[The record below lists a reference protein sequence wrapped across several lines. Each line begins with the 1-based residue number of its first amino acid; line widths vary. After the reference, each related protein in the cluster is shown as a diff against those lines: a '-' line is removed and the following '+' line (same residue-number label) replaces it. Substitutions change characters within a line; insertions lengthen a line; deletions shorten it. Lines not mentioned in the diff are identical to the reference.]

1 MYQLGAIMQ
10 RRDFLRFA
18 VLTPLA
24 AAVPLAYGEIT
35 AKPAIEPLPDGKTH
49 RFELGRREFLLDGA
63 PFQIRS
69 GEMHPARIPSEYWL
83 HRIQMAKAMGLNTI
97 AIYLMWNYF
106 ESEPGV
112 FDFTTERRDFVRFIK
127 LCQQE
132 GMWVYLRPGPYV
144 CAEWDLGG
152 LPAYLLRDPSIRVR
166 TKDDSR
172 YMQAVQRYMDAVAPK
187 LAPLMASRGGP
198 ILMTQIENEYASFG
212 HDLDYLLRLRMM
224 WQQRGIEGPF
234 SISDGLGQIQKTKT
248 YVPGAALGL
257 DGDTDFA
264 AAQTIAGDAPV
275 WVGEGYPGWLTHWG
289 DLTFQS
295 ANYVPT
301 LRKLL
306 AEGRSFNLYVVHGGT
321 NFGFT
326 AGANARND
334 YANFEPVITS
344 YDYGA
349 PINERGE
356 ATPDYRAFRSL
367 IAAHVARPIPDPPA
381 APPTI
386 HFADVIARP
395 FASIWD
401 NLPLPSR
408 LVKKP
413 DPNEILFAQNQGM
426 VVYRKTLLN
435 GGMLNMEGLRDYGTI
450 FSDGKYLDYV
460 SRVNKPGLHVRSYV
474 DIPPPA
480 NGAGTTVEVLVDSF
494 GHVGYG
500 QAMYDFKGIV
510 GAVTLDGEE
519 LHDWQAH
526 SLPLDDA
533 YVAGLPPMKVS
544 SPSGLRPGMF
554 FKAFIK
560 LDKLGDCYIDMSDWD
575 KGYLWVN
582 GKLLGRYWRIGP
594 QQRLYCPASWLA
606 RGTNELLVFD
616 MHRVMPTAIR
626 CSDRL
631 G

>member
-1 MYQLGAIMQ
+1 MQ

-24 AAVPLAYGEIT
+24 AAIPVAFGEANKISGVE
-35 AKPAIEPLPDGKTH
+35 PAPDGKSHT
-49 RFELGRREFLLDGA
+49 FELAHQHFLLDGA

-69 GEMHPARIPSEYWL
+69 GEMHPARIPAEYWL
-83 HRIQMAKAMGLNTI
+83 HRIRMAKAMGLNTI

-106 ESEPGV
+106 ESEPGQ
-112 FDFTTERRDFVRFIK
+112 FDFTTERRDFVRFIN

-166 TKDDSR
+166 TKDDAR

-187 LAPLMASRGGP
+187 IAPLMASRGGP
-198 ILMTQIENEYASFG
+198 ILMMQIENEYASFG
-212 HDLDYLLRLRMM
+212 HDLAYLQRLKSM
-224 WQQRGIEGPF
+224 WQAHGIEGPF
-234 SISDGLGQIQKTKT
+234 SVADGLGQIQKTGT

-264 AAQTIAGDAPV
+264 AAQALAGEMPV
-275 WVGEGYPGWLTHWG
+275 WMSEGYPGWLTHWG
-289 DLTFQS
+289 DPDFQTG
-295 ANYVPT
+295 NYLPT
-301 LRKLL
+301 LRKLM

-326 AGANARND
+326 AGANARDD

-356 ATPDYRAFRSL
+356 STPNYHAFRKL
-367 IAAHVARPIPDPPA
+367 IAEHVSHTVPEPPA
-381 APPTI
+381 PPPTM
-386 HFADVIARP
+386 HFPDVIAHP
-395 FASIWD
+395 YASIWD

-408 LVKKP
+408 MVKKA

-426 VVYRKTLLN
+426 VVYRKTLLS
-435 GGMLNMEGLRDYGTI
+435 GGMLDMEGLRDYGTV

-460 SRVNKPGLHVRSYV
+460 SRVNKPGLHVKNYV

-480 NGAGTTVEVLVDSF
+480 NGAGVIVDILVDSF

-519 LHDWQAH
+519 LHNWQAH
-526 SLPLDDA
+526 SLPIDEA
-533 YVAGLPPMKVS
+533 YVAGLPPMRAD
-544 SPSGLRPGMF
+544 SPSKQRPGMF
-554 FKAFIK
+554 FKAIVK
-560 LDKLGDCYIDMSDWD
+560 LDNTGDCYIDMSEWN

-594 QQRLYCPASWLA
+594 QQRLYCPASWLS
-606 RGTNELLVFD
+606 RGHNELLVFD
-616 MHRVMPTAIR
+616 MHLVAPTTIR

-631 G
+631 NG

>member
-1 MYQLGAIMQ
+1 ML
-10 RRDFLRFA
+10 RRDFLRLSA
-18 VLTPLA
+18 LTPLA
-24 AAVPLAYGEIT
+24 ALSWRVDGNPVPAGSFIDR
-35 AKPAIEPLPDGKTH
+35 LPDGRPH
-49 RFELGRREFLLDGA
+49 RFELGHQQFLLDGV

-69 GEMHPARIPSEYWL
+69 GEMHPARIPAEYWQ
-83 HRIQMAKAMGLNTI
+83 HRIRMAKAMGLNTV
-97 AIYLMWNYF
+97 AVYLMWNYF
-106 ESEPGV
+106 EGEPGD
-112 FDFTTERRDFVRFIK
+112 FDFTTERRDFVRFIT

-166 TKDDSR
+166 TKDDAR
-172 YMQAVQRYMDAVAPK
+172 YMQAVQRYMDAVGPK
-187 LAPLMASRGGP
+187 IAPLMASRGGP
-198 ILMTQIENEYASFG
+198 ILMMQIENEYASFG
-212 HDLDYLLRLRMM
+212 RDRDYLLRLRAM
-224 WQQRGIEGPF
+224 WQAIGIEGPF
-234 SISDGLGQIQKTKT
+234 SISDGLDQIQKAGT

-264 AAQTIAGDAPV
+264 AAQVIAGEAPV

-289 DLTFQS
+289 DSVFQTG
-295 ANYVPT
+295 NYLPT
-301 LRKLL
+301 LRKLM
-306 AEGRSFNLYVVHGGT
+306 AEGRSFNMYVVHGGT

-334 YANFEPVITS
+334 YAFFEPVITS

-356 ATPDYRAFRSL
+356 ATRDYRAFRSV
-367 IAAHVARPIPDPPA
+367 ITAHLPAPIPEPPP

-386 HFADVIARP
+386 HFDDVIAHP
-395 FASIWD
+395 YASIWD
-401 NLPLPSR
+401 NFPMPSR
-408 LVKKP
+408 QVKKP
-413 DPNEILFAQNQGM
+413 DPNEILFAQNHGM
-426 VVYRKTLLN
+426 VLYRKTLSS
-435 GGMLNMEGLRDYGTI
+435 GGMLNMEGLRDYGTV
-450 FSDGKYLDYV
+450 FSGGKYLDYV
-460 SRVNKPGLHVRSYV
+460 SRVNKPGLHVKQYV

-480 NGAGTTVEVLVDSF
+480 NGAGAMMEILVDSF

-510 GAVTLDGEE
+510 GAVTLNGEE

-533 YVAGLPPMKVS
+533 YIAGLPPMDRN
-544 SPSGLRPGMF
+544 SPSALRPGMF
-554 FKAFIK
+554 FKAIVK

-606 RGTNELLVFD
+606 RGHNELLVFD
-616 MHRVMPTAIR
+616 MHQVMPTAIR
-626 CSDRL
+626 CSGRL
-631 G
+631 TG

>member
-1 MYQLGAIMQ
+1 MQ

-18 VLTPLA
+18 LLTPLA
-24 AAVPLAYGEIT
+24 AAITVADGETT
-35 AKPAIEPLPDGKTH
+35 AKPDIEPSPDGKPR
-49 RFELGRREFLLDGA
+49 RFELGRKQFLLDGA

-69 GEMHPARIPSEYWL
+69 GEMHPARIPAEYWL

-106 ESEPGV
+106 ESEPGE

-152 LPAYLLRDPSIRVR
+152 LPAYLLRDPTIRVR
-166 TKDDSR
+166 TKDDAR
-172 YMQAVQRYMDAVAPK
+172 YMQAVQRYMDAIAPK
-187 LAPLMASRGGP
+187 LAPLMANRGGP
-198 ILMTQIENEYASFG
+198 ILMMQIENEYASFG
-212 HDLDYLLRLRMM
+212 NDLQYLLRLKTM
-224 WQQRGIEGPF
+224 WQAHGIEGPF
-234 SISDGLGQIQKTKT
+234 SIADGLGQIQKAKT
-248 YVPGAALGL
+248 YVPGTALGL

-264 AAQTIAGDAPV
+264 AAQAIAGEAPV

-289 DLTFQS
+289 DLTFQRG
-295 ANYVPT
+295 NYVPT
-301 LRKLL
+301 LRKLM
-306 AEGRSFNLYVVHGGT
+306 AEGRSFNMYVVHGGT

-356 ATPDYRAFRSL
+356 ATPDYRAFRAL
-367 IAAHVARPIPDPPA
+367 IAAHVSHPIPDPPPA
-381 APPTI
+381 SPTI
-386 HFADVIARP
+386 KFADVIARP
-395 FASIWD
+395 YASIWD

-426 VVYRKTLLN
+426 VVYRKTLLS
-435 GGMLNMEGLRDYGTI
+435 GGMLNMEGLRDYGTV
-450 FSDGKYLDYV
+450 FSDGKYLDYI
-460 SRVNKPGLHVRSYV
+460 SRVNKPGLHVKNYV

-480 NGAGTTVEVLVDSF
+480 NGAGTTMEILVDSF

-526 SLPLDDA
+526 SLPLDEA
-533 YVAGLPPMKVS
+533 YVAGLPPMKGDS
-544 SPSGLRPGMF
+544 ISTLRPGMF
-554 FKAFIK
+554 FKAFIT
-560 LDKLGDCYIDMSDWD
+560 LDKSGDCYIDMSDWD

-594 QQRLYCPASWLA
+594 QQRLYCPGSWLA
-606 RGTNELLVFD
+606 RGRNELLVFD

-631 G
+631 TG

>member
-1 MYQLGAIMQ
+1 ME

-18 VLTPLA
+18 LLTPLA
-24 AAVPLAYGEIT
+24 AAIPVAYGET
-35 AKPAIEPLPDGKTH
+35 EKASGVEPIPDGKPH
-49 RFELGRREFLLDGA
+49 RFELSRQHFLLDGT

-69 GEMHPARIPSEYWL
+69 GEMHPARIPAEYWL

-97 AIYLMWNYF
+97 AVYLMWNYF
-106 ESEPGV
+106 ESEPGD
-112 FDFTTERRDFVRFIK
+112 FDFTTERRDFVRFIN

-166 TKDDSR
+166 TKDDAR
-172 YMQAVQRYMDAVAPK
+172 YMQAVQRYMDAVGPK
-187 LAPLMASRGGP
+187 IAPLMANRGGP
-198 ILMTQIENEYASFG
+198 ILMMQIENEYASFG
-212 HDLDYLLRLRMM
+212 HDREYLLRLRAM
-224 WQQRGIEGPF
+224 WQAHGIEGPF
-234 SISDGLGQIQKTKT
+234 SISDGLDQLQKAGT

-264 AAQTIAGDAPV
+264 AAQAIAGDAPV

-289 DLTFQS
+289 DLLFQS
-295 ANYVPT
+295 GNYLPT
-301 LRKLL
+301 LRKLM
-306 AEGRSFNLYVVHGGT
+306 AEGRSFNMYVVHGGT

-334 YANFEPVITS
+334 YAFFEPVITS

-356 ATPDYRAFRSL
+356 ATRDYRAFRSV
-367 IAAHVARPIPDPPA
+367 ITAHLSQPVPEPPP

-386 HFADVIARP
+386 HFEDAIAHP
-395 FASIWD
+395 YASIWD
-401 NLPLPSR
+401 NFPMPSR
-408 LVKKP
+408 QVKKP
-413 DPNEILFAQNQGM
+413 DPNEILFAQNHGM
-426 VVYRKTLLN
+426 VLYRKTLST
-435 GGMLNMEGLRDYGTI
+435 GGLLNMEGVRDYGTV
-450 FSDGKYLDYV
+450 FSGGKYLDYV
-460 SRVNKPGLHVRSYV
+460 SRVNKPGLHVRQNV

-480 NGAGTTVEVLVDSF
+480 NGAGAMVEILVDSF

-510 GAVTLDGEE
+510 GAVTLNGEE

-533 YVAGLPPMKVS
+533 YIAGLPPMDRN
-544 SPSGLRPGMF
+544 SPSALRPGMF
-554 FKAFIK
+554 FKAIVK
-560 LDKLGDCYIDMSDWD
+560 LDQLGDCYLDMSEWD
-575 KGYLWVN
+575 KGYVWVN

-594 QQRLYCPASWLA
+594 QQRLYCPASWFVH
-606 RGTNELLVFD
+606 GHNELLVFD
-616 MHRVMPTAIR
+616 MHRVGAATIR
-626 CSDRL
+626 SSNHL
-631 G
+631 QF

>member
-1 MYQLGAIMQ
+1 MQ

-18 VLTPLA
+18 LLTPLA
-24 AAVPLAYGEIT
+24 ASIPTAYAQTSKTSG
-35 AKPAIEPLPDGKTH
+35 AEPLPDGKPR
-49 RFELGRREFLLDGA
+49 RFELARQHFLLDGA

-69 GEMHPARIPSEYWL
+69 GEMHPARIPAEYWL
-83 HRIQMAKAMGLNTI
+83 HRIRMAKAMGLNTI

-106 ESEPGV
+106 ESEPGQ
-112 FDFTTERRDFVRFIK
+112 FDFTTERRDFVRFIN

-166 TKDDSR
+166 TKDDAR

-187 LAPLMASRGGP
+187 IAPWMASRGGP
-198 ILMTQIENEYASFG
+198 ILMVQIENEYASFG
-212 HDLDYLLRLRMM
+212 HDLAYLQRLQSM
-224 WQQRGIEGPF
+224 WQKHGIEGPF
-234 SISDGLGQIQKTKT
+234 SVADGLGQIQKTGT

-264 AAQTIAGDAPV
+264 AAQALAGEMPV
-275 WVGEGYPGWLTHWG
+275 WMSEGYPGWLTHWG
-289 DLTFQS
+289 DPDFQS
-295 ANYVPT
+295 GNYEPT
-301 LRKLL
+301 LRRLL
-306 AEGRSFNLYVVHGGT
+306 AEGRSFNMYVVHGGT

-326 AGANARND
+326 AGANARDD

-356 ATPDYRAFRSL
+356 ATPNYHAFRKL
-367 IAAHVARPIPDPPA
+367 IAGHTSHAIPEPPQ
-381 APPTI
+381 APPTM
-386 HFADVIARP
+386 HFPDVMAHP
-395 FASIWD
+395 FASVWD

-408 LVKKP
+408 MVKKA

-426 VVYRKTLLN
+426 VVYRKTLSN
-435 GGMLNMEGLRDYGTI
+435 GGMLNMEGLRDYGTV
-450 FSDGKYLDYV
+450 FCDGKYLDYV
-460 SRVNKPGLHVRSYV
+460 SRVNKPGLHVKNYV

-480 NGAGTTVEVLVDSF
+480 NGAGAIVDILVDSF

-510 GAVTLDGEE
+510 GAVTLDGDE

-526 SLPLDDA
+526 SLPIDEA
-533 YVAGLPPMKVS
+533 YVAGLPPMRAD
-544 SPSGLRPGMF
+544 SPSKQRPGMF
-554 FKAFIK
+554 FKAVLK
-560 LDKLGDCYIDMSDWD
+560 LDKLGDCYIDMSEWD

-594 QQRLYCPASWLA
+594 QQRLYCPASWLS
-606 RGTNELLVFD
+606 RGRNELLVFD
-616 MHRVMPTAIR
+616 MHLVTPTAIR

-631 G
+631 RG

>member
-1 MYQLGAIMQ
+1 MQ

-24 AAVPLAYGEIT
+24 AAVPLAYGEVT
-35 AKPAIEPLPDGKTH
+35 AKATVEPLPDGKTR
-49 RFELGRREFLLDGA
+49 RFELGRRQFLLDGA

-69 GEMHPARIPSEYWL
+69 GEMHPARIPAEYWE
-83 HRIQMAKAMGLNTI
+83 HRIRMAKAMGLNTI

-152 LPAYLLRDPSIRVR
+152 LPAYLLRDPTIRVR
-166 TKDDSR
+166 TKDDAR
-172 YMQAVQRYMDAVAPK
+172 YMQAVQRYLDAIAPK

-198 ILMTQIENEYASFG
+198 ILMVQIENEYASFG
-212 HDLDYLLRLRMM
+212 HDLDYLLRLRTM
-224 WQQRGIEGPF
+224 WQQHGIEGPF
-234 SISDGLGQIQKTKT
+234 SIADGLGEIQKTKT
-248 YVPGAALGL
+248 YVPGVALGL

-264 AAQTIAGDAPV
+264 AAQTIAGEAPV

-295 ANYVPT
+295 GNYVPT
-301 LRKLL
+301 LRKLM
-306 AEGRSFNLYVVHGGT
+306 AEGRSFNMYVVHGGT

-334 YANFEPVITS
+334 YAEFEPVITS

-367 IAAHVARPIPDPPA
+367 IAARVAHPIPEPPP
-381 APPTI
+381 APPTS
-386 HFADVIARP
+386 HFAEVIARP

-426 VVYRKTLLN
+426 VVYRKTLLS
-435 GGMLNMEGLRDYGTI
+435 GGMLNIEGLRDYGI
-450 FSDGKYLDYV
+450 VFSDGKYLDYV
-460 SRVNKPGLHVRSYV
+460 SRVNKPGLHVKNYV

-480 NGAGTTVEVLVDSF
+480 NGAGTTMEILVDSF

-526 SLPLDDA
+526 SLPMDEA
-533 YVAGLPPMKVS
+533 YVAGLPPMTGN
-544 SPSGLRPGMF
+544 SPSTLRPGMF
-554 FKAFIK
+554 FKAFIT
-560 LDKLGDCYIDMSDWD
+560 LDKLGDCYIDMSAWD

-594 QQRLYCPASWLA
+594 QQRLYCPASWLS
-606 RGTNELLVFD
+606 RRHNELLVFD

-631 G
+631 MG

>member
-1 MYQLGAIMQ
+1 MQ

-18 VLTPLA
+18 LLTPLA
-24 AAVPLAYGEIT
+24 ASIT
-35 AKPAIEPLPDGKTH
+35 VAEAETSSKPSVEPIPDGKPR
-49 RFELGRREFLLDGA
+49 RFELGRKQFLLDGA

-69 GEMHPARIPSEYWL
+69 GEMHPSRIPAEYWE
-83 HRIQMAKAMGLNTI
+83 HRIHMAKAMGLNTI
-97 AIYLMWNYF
+97 AVYLMWNYF
-106 ESEPGV
+106 ESEPGE

-127 LCQQE
+127 LCQRE

-166 TKDDSR
+166 TKDDAR

-187 LAPLMASRGGP
+187 IAPLMANRGGP
-198 ILMTQIENEYASFG
+198 ILMMQIENEYASFG
-212 HDLDYLLRLRMM
+212 NDLQYLLRLRSM
-224 WQQRGIEGPF
+224 WQAHGIEGPF
-234 SISDGLGQIQKTKT
+234 SISDGLSEIQKTHT

-264 AAQTIAGDAPV
+264 AAQIIAGEAPV

-289 DLTFQS
+289 DLTFQTG
-295 ANYVPT
+295 NYLPT
-301 LRKLL
+301 LRKLM
-306 AEGRSFNLYVVHGGT
+306 AEGRSFNMYVVHGGT

-356 ATPDYRAFRSL
+356 PTPNYHAFRAL
-367 IAAHVARPIPDPPA
+367 IAPHVAQPMADLPP
-381 APPTI
+381 PVPKV
-386 HFADVIARP
+386 HFAEVIARP
-395 FASIWD
+395 FTSIWD

-408 LVKKP
+408 LVNKP

-426 VVYRKTLLN
+426 VVYRKTLLS
-435 GGMLNMEGLRDYGTI
+435 GGMLNMEGLRDYGTV
-450 FSDGKYLDYV
+450 FADGKYLDYV
-460 SRVNKPGLHVRSYV
+460 SRVTKPGLHVKHYV

-519 LHDWQAH
+519 LHGWQAH

-533 YVAGLPPMKVS
+533 YVSGLPPMPAD
-544 SPSGLRPGMF
+544 SPSRLRPGMF
-554 FKAFIK
+554 FKAIVT
-560 LDKLGDCYIDMSDWD
+560 LDGAGDCYIDMSDWD

-594 QQRLYCPASWLA
+594 QQRLYCPGPWLS
-606 RGTNELLVFD
+606 RGRNELLVFD

-631 G
+631 QG